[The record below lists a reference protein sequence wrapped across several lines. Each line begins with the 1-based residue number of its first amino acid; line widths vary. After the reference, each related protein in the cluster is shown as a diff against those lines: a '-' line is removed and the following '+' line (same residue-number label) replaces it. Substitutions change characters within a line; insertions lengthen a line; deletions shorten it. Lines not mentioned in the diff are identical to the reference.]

1 MLPSPFSD
9 DSIWSMQADRL
20 RQKYLEFFALHDHAV
35 IAGRSLVPENDPTV
49 LFTTAGMHPLVP
61 YILGESHPAGTRLV
75 NCQQC
80 IRTGDIEE
88 VGDSTHLT
96 FFEMLGNWSL
106 GDYFKEEAIHYS
118 YEFLTSP
125 QWLDLAPERLAIT
138 VFAGEGEIPRDD
150 ESARIWRT
158 LGIPEQRIYYLSS
171 EHNWWGPAGQT
182 GPCGPDTE
190 MFISSTAHRAH
201 DPLPGN
207 LGSHT
212 MEIWND
218 VFMQYRKEQNGQY
231 HPLKRK
237 CVDTGMGV
245 ERTITILQNRQ
256 SVYETELFRPIIAK
270 LEEFTSARYGQQAAS
285 DRALRIIADHLKAS
299 VMIIGDAA
307 AIVPSNVG
315 QGYILRRLIRR
326 AVRYGRQIGI
336 EQSFLH
342 LPVNEVI
349 DIYRDVYPNLSEHC
363 EKIAEVLHGEE
374 EHFRL
379 TLRKGEREFSKALA
393 ALDQQAP
400 TRLPGEMAF
409 RLYDT
414 YGFPIEL
421 TKELATEQGLTV
433 DMEGFQRAFENHRT
447 TSRSDSYSAF
457 KGGLADHTA
466 MTTRLHTATHLLHQ
480 ALRDV
485 LGSHV
490 AQRGS
495 NITPQRLRFDF
506 SHSQKMSE
514 EEIKRVEEIVNQ
526 RIEENLPVKVKT
538 MPLKEAQAQGAIA
551 LFSHKYDEMVRVYSI
566 GDYSKEVCGGPHTTA
581 TAELGHFHILKEQSS
596 SQGVRRIKAILQQSE
611 L

>member
-1 MLPSPFSD
+1 
-9 DSIWSMQADRL
+9 MQADRL
-20 RQKYLEFFALHDHAV
+20 RHKYLEFFAHHDHAI

-61 YILGESHPAGTRLV
+61 YILGESHPAGARLA

-88 VGDSTHLT
+88 VGDTVHLT

-125 QWLDLAPERLAIT
+125 KWLGIAPEQLAIT
-138 VFAGEGEIPRDD
+138 VFAGEGDIPRDD
-150 ESARIWRT
+150 ESAHIWRT
-158 LGIPEQRIYYLSS
+158 LGIPDQRIFYLSS

-190 MFISSTAHRAH
+190 MFISSKGYRTH
-201 DPLPGN
+201 DLPP
-207 LGSHT
+207 GSPGSQA

-218 VFMQYRKEQNGQY
+218 VFMQYRKAPDGQY
-231 HPLKRK
+231 QPLQRK

-245 ERTITILQNRQ
+245 ERTITILQGRQ
-256 SVYETELFRPIIAK
+256 SVYETELFWPIIAR
-270 LEEFTSARYGQQAAS
+270 LEELSATRYGQQPAS

-315 QGYILRRLIRR
+315 RGYILRRIIRR

-342 LPVNEVI
+342 LPLNELI
-349 DIYRDVYPNLSEHC
+349 SIYQDVYPQLSERS
-363 EKIAEVLHGEE
+363 EKIADVLHAEE

-379 TLRKGEREFSKALA
+379 TLRKGEREFNKALA
-393 ALDQQAP
+393 ALDHHAP
-400 TRLPGEMAF
+400 THLPGEVAF

-421 TKELATEQGLTV
+421 TKELAAEQGLTV
-433 DMEGFQRAFENHRT
+433 DMQGFQRAFENHRT
-447 TSRSDSYSAF
+447 TSRSDSYSTF

-485 LGSHV
+485 LGNHV

-506 SHSQKMSE
+506 SHSKKMSE
-514 EEIKRVEEIVNQ
+514 EEINQVEEIVNR
-526 RIEENLPVKVKT
+526 RIEENLPVKIET
-538 MPLKEAQAQGAIA
+538 MPLKEAQTQGAIA
-551 LFSHKYDEMVRVYSI
+551 LFSHKYDDVVRVYSI
-566 GDYSKEVCGGPHTTA
+566 GNYSKEVCGGPHTTC

-596 SQGVRRIKAILQQSE
+596 SQGVRRIKAILE
-611 L
+611 LPEP